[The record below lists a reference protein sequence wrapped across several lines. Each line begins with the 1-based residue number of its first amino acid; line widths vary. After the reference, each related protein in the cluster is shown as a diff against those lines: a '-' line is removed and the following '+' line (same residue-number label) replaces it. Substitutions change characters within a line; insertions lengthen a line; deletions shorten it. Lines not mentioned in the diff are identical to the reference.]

1 MSYDMNMSTYP
12 LYYTVNLPLAHDYR
26 VHYTRAMKNITFS
39 ADERLIEEARE
50 EARRRKTT
58 LNVLFRDWLAELAA
72 RDERKRKID
81 RLMDQMNQY
90 NAGGPYSRDEMNRY

>member
-1 MSYDMNMSTYP
+1 M
-12 LYYTVNLPLAHDYR
+12 HDIR
-26 VHYTRAMKNITFS
+26 EMKNITFS

-58 LNVLFRDWLAELAA
+58 LNALFRDWLADLAE
-72 RDERKRKID
+72 REERKHQID
-81 RLMDQMNQY
+81 KLMEEMSQY